1 MSKIAPCLWFKGEAE
16 EAAKFYISIFPE
28 SEITAI
34 SRYGEGEHFPEG
46 TALMVEFRLAEQ
58 RFQALNGGPNFS
70 HSEAI
75 SLSINAK
82 DAAEVDRLWN
92 ALTVNGGAESQC
104 GWLKDRF
111 GVSWQV
117 VPNGLGELM
126 CDPDPARKRR
136 IVQAMMKMKKLD
148 LAAMRAAAEGT

>member
-1 MSKIAPCLWFKGEAE
+1 
-16 EAAKFYISIFPE
+16 
-28 SEITAI
+28 
-34 SRYGEGEHFPEG
+34 
-46 TALMVEFRLAEQ
+46 
-58 RFQALNGGPNFS
+58 
-70 HSEAI
+70 
-75 SLSINAK
+75 
-82 DAAEVDRLWN
+82 VDRLWN